1 METNKK
7 TQVSII
13 SEEDI
18 KKALETFKLA
28 YKKNEEKYVEENIKV
43 EDVVNLTK
51 GFSGKNALLATTVII
66 SIMIAIPPKEFMA
79 LMDTAKSISR
89 VKCLEAMNEFFE
101 DKAKGADN
109 NIDNNLW

>member
-1 METNKK
+1 M
-7 TQVSII
+7 
-13 SEEDI
+13 
-18 KKALETFKLA
+18 
-28 YKKNEEKYVEENIKV
+28 
-43 EDVVNLTK
+43 
-51 GFSGKNALLATTVII
+51 
-66 SIMIAIPPKEFMA
+66 PPKEFMA